1 MPPRLFSLPGRRWL
15 AAAALALASAAGLRA
30 APALHAEVLVF
41 IPGYEGSQLFTTA
54 GPGAPACVWGNF
66 EVFLSARRYF
76 ALRLPNRLEA
86 RPLLGVGP
94 VDVARKFAAAM
105 VGCGSGVPGV
115 SGFMPY
121 TEGADFFIFAYDWR
135 QEIATGSAPALGAA
149 LDRYAEI
156 HARATGIPARET
168 RFLLVAHSMGGLVAR
183 TLLCQEPARAA
194 RVERLYLVG
203 TPNGGTVEAV
213 KTLAVGPD
221 SLKEAAHGFP
231 GVLLNL
237 VPTDVDQA
245 VTKLTAITRPTVYEL
260 LPTGDPQWRRRGADG
275 TLHPVGADEAMRA
288 EAWAPYWPTAAL
300 ERRRFLDGW
309 LKERAGGPPRDP
321 AIWEYCQDPAPAH
334 AKLDALLAQARA
346 WRRRLGPLSATDRLL
361 TRPGE
366 GSRLRLVIGTGIATP
381 TGVVTSGA
389 HEGTRAE
396 YLYATG
402 DGGDGT
408 VEARRVLDGLD
419 AAPGQVLWLQGAA
432 HVRLMN
438 DRRFLDYFTHEL
450 AHRAMA
456 GPASKK
462 S

>member
-15 AAAALALASAAGLRA
+15 IAAGLALASATGLRA

-41 IPGYEGSQLFTTA
+41 IPGYEGSQLFTTE
-54 GPGAPACVWGNF
+54 GPGAPACVWGNLD
-66 EVFLSARRYF
+66 VFLSARRYF
-76 ALRLPNRLEA
+76 ALRLPNPLAA

-94 VDVARKFAAAM
+94 IDVARKFVAT
-105 VGCGSGVPGV
+105 VTGCGDGVPG
-115 SGFMPY
+115 FAPY
-121 TEGADFFIFAYDWR
+121 TEGADFFVFAYDWR

-183 TLLCQEPARAA
+183 TLLREEPARAA

-203 TPNGGTVEAV
+203 TPNGGTVEAI

-221 SLKEAAHGFP
+221 SLRQSAHGFP
-231 GVLLNL
+231 GILLQL
-237 VPTDVDQA
+237 VPTDVDQE
-245 VTKLTAITRPTVYEL
+245 VTKLTTITRPTIYEL
-260 LPTGDPQWRRRGADG
+260 LPTGDPQWQRREADG
-275 TLHPVGADEAMRA
+275 TLRPVGADAAMQA
-288 EAWAPYWPTAAL
+288 EAWARYWPTASL

-309 LKERAGGPPRDP
+309 LKENAGGSPRDP
-321 AIWEYCQDPAPAH
+321 AAWEYCQDPAH

-346 WRRRLGPLSATDRLL
+346 WRRALGPLGATDRLL

-366 GSRLRLVIGTGIATP
+366 SSRLRLVIGTGIATP

-389 HEGTRAE
+389 HDGTRAE
-396 YLYATG
+396 YLYATD

-419 AAPGQVLWLQGAA
+419 AAPAQVLRLRGVP
-432 HVRLMN
+432 HVRLMI

-450 AHRAMA
+450 AHRPMA
-456 GPASKK
+456 GLPSKNP
-462 S
+462 